1 MEDEVDL
8 LGDFQL
14 DLTDTERKC
23 EGVSRLQCVL
33 HQSHFCQEPFEN
45 YLLDQVFFYMRTWV
59 GVSVDNFRNQMPK
72 ISLTHDRNWSRVAMM
87 VMDCLCLFIHS
98 FKFIPVG
105 FIRLRTDQRN
115 PLYE

>member
-23 EGVSRLQCVL
+23 EGVSSLQCVL

-45 YLLDQVFFYMRTWV
+45 YLFVGSGFF
-59 GVSVDNFRNQMPK
+59 
-72 ISLTHDRNWSRVAMM
+72 
-87 VMDCLCLFIHS
+87 
-98 FKFIPVG
+98 
-105 FIRLRTDQRN
+105 
-115 PLYE
+115 LYANLGWRIC